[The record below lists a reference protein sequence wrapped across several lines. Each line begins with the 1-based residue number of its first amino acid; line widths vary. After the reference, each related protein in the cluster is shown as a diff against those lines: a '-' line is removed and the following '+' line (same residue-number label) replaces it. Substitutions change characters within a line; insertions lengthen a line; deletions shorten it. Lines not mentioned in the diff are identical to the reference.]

1 MPLEFPFRLLLEGK
15 AAAVIRSLRGKL
27 RGLNATNR
35 RKLESVIRYY
45 NNNQDLMKY
54 DEYLKKG
61 YPIASGVI
69 EGGCRHLV
77 KDRMECTGMRWHVD
91 GAQAMLNTRSAYVND
106 EWDEMIEHRI
116 QKQQARLYGQ
126 AA

>member
-1 MPLEFPFRLLLEGK
+1 ML
-15 AAAVIRSLRGKL
+15 RSLRGKL
-27 RGLNATNR
+27 SGLSGAS
-35 RKLESVIRYY
+35 RKKLQAVIRYY
-45 NNNQDLMKY
+45 HNNQALMKY

-77 KDRMECTGMRWHVD
+77 KDRMDCTGMRWHID
-91 GAQAMLNTRSAYVND
+91 GAQAMLNTRSAFLND
-106 EWDEMIEHRI
+106 EWDEMIEYRI
-116 QKQQARLYGQ
+116 KRQQVKLYGQ